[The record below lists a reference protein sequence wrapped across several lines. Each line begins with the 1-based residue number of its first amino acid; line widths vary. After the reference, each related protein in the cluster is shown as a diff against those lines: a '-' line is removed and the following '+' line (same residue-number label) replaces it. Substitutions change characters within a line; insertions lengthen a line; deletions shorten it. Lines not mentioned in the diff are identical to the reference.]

1 MLTNLQTA
9 LLDLLNELHDTE
21 IKLIIGGGY
30 GLYLRTEHVRI
41 SGKRTLLKQLPEV
54 RSTNDLV
61 LFLRPELLI
70 DSHKLK
76 PLSKALIKL
85 SYSPVPGAEN
95 YQFIKAQNYSG
106 IENSLKIDILT
117 GPASSFE
124 GTLVKVDDRR
134 ARPKPSVNIHAHPTN
149 EAITLEEGLQK
160 YTLKGML
167 TSEELCEDEVFLP
180 NSYTFLM
187 MKLFAFKDRI
197 NDSNKEYGRYHALDL
212 YTIIGTTTESEW
224 EYALQLSARFGNHPY
239 AVDAGRL
246 VSKYFSDTGRLGI
259 IRLKESPYYHSAL
272 QMDEFISAMSE
283 LFPYI

>member
-9 LLDLLNELHDTE
+9 LLDLLYELQNTD

-30 GLYLRTEHVRI
+30 GLFLRTELVRI

-54 RSTNDLV
+54 RSTNDLD

-76 PLSKALIKL
+76 PLSRALIKL
-85 SYSPVPGAEN
+85 SYSPV
-95 YQFIKAQNYSG
+95 
-106 IENSLKIDILT
+106 
-117 GPASSFE
+117 
-124 GTLVKVDDRR
+124 TL
-134 ARPKPSVNIHAHPTN
+134 
-149 EAITLEEGLQK
+149 
-160 YTLKGML
+160 
-167 TSEELCEDEVFLP
+167 
-180 NSYTFLM
+180 
-187 MKLFAFKDRI
+187 
-197 NDSNKEYGRYHALDL
+197 
-212 YTIIGTTTESEW
+212 TESEW

-246 VSKYFSDTGRLGI
+246 VSKYFSDTDRLGI